1 MIYMGV
7 DLKTSTK
14 QKSSLSIVDSDS
26 LVKFIGTFSDDS
38 GLFEF
43 AEHYRPS
50 FIAIGS
56 PLSLPTGL
64 CCLEPECGC
73 RMASPDRKGRQA
85 ELELARMGIS
95 CFFTNKGSIIRNLV
109 YRAVHLNSQLSA
121 LGHRL
126 IEVYP
131 HATKVVLFGD
141 KVPSK
146 NRPESLPFMKE
157 RLPNLMG
164 GLEQHL
170 EKLDRSS
177 CDSLINAHTAL
188 LHAREET
195 DLVGTH
201 QEGLIALPKL
211 LRVETYG

>member
-1 MIYMGV
+1 MLYMGV

-14 QKSSLSIVDSDS
+14 QQSSLTVVDSDS
-26 LVKFIGTFSDDS
+26 FLTFIGSFSDDQ
-38 GLFEF
+38 GLFEVAQRF
-43 AEHYRPS
+43 NPQ

-64 CCLEPECGC
+64 CCLEPACDC
-73 RMASPDRKGRQA
+73 RMESPDRKGRQA

-95 CFFTNKGSIIRNLV
+95 CFFTNKGSIIRKLV
-109 YRAVHLNSQLSA
+109 YRAVALNQQLSES
-121 LGHRL
+121 GHRL

-157 RLPNLMG
+157 RLPNLIE
-164 GLEQHL
+164 GLDPYMDV
-170 EKLDRSS
+170 LDRSS
-177 CDSLINAHTAL
+177 CDALMNAHTAM
-188 LHAREET
+188 LHSREET
-195 DLVGTH
+195 DLVGSDS
-201 QEGLIALPKL
+201 EGFIALPKL
-211 LRVETYG
+211 VRI

>member
-1 MIYMGV
+1 MLYMGV

-14 QKSSLSIVDSDS
+14 QQSSLTVVDSDS
-26 LVKFIGTFSDDS
+26 FLTFIGSFSDDQ
-38 GLFEF
+38 GLFEV
-43 AEHYRPS
+43 AERFNPQ

-64 CCLEPECGC
+64 CCLEPACDC
-73 RMASPDRKGRQA
+73 RMESPDRKGRQA

-95 CFFTNKGSIIRNLV
+95 CFFTNKGSIIRKLV
-109 YRAVHLNSQLSA
+109 YRAVALNQQLSEM
-121 LGHRL
+121 GHRL

-146 NRPESLPFMKE
+146 NRPESLPYMKA
-157 RLPNLMG
+157 RLPDLID
-164 GLEQHL
+164 GLDPYMDV
-170 EKLDRSS
+170 LDRSS
-177 CDSLINAHTAL
+177 CDALMNAHTAM

-195 DLVGTH
+195 DQVGSAS
-201 QEGLIALPKL
+201 EGFIALPKL
-211 LRVETYG
+211 VRI